1 MSVRQISIF
10 VENQTGLLS
19 EVTSVLSENNVNLR
33 ALSIADTSEFGI
45 LRIIVEDV
53 DAAAAILK
61 EKGFTYT
68 VTNVLAVAMRDEAG
82 GLAEILKVL
91 SDAKIALEYA
101 YAFLL
106 QKEGVACLII
116 RVPDNDAAEAALK
129 EAGIKVAT
137 QEELF

>member
-19 EVTSVLSENNVNLR
+19 EVTSVLSENKVNLR
-33 ALSIADTSEFGI
+33 ALSIADTSDFGI

-53 DAAAAILK
+53 DAAAGILK

-68 VTNVLAVAMRDEAG
+68 VTSVLAVAMRDEAG

-91 SDAKIALEYA
+91 SDADIALEYA

-106 QKEGVACLII
+106 QKAGEACLII
-116 RVPDNDAAEAALK
+116 RVPDNEAAEAALSK
-129 EAGIKVAT
+129 AGIKVAT

>member
-1 MSVRQISIF
+1 MSIRQISIF

-19 EVTSVLSENNVNLR
+19 EVTTLLAENGVNLR

-53 DAAAAILK
+53 DAAAALLR
-61 EKGFTYT
+61 EKGYTYT
-68 VTNVLAVAMRDEAG
+68 VTEVLAVSMRDEKG

-91 SDAKIALEYA
+91 ADAGVALEYA

-106 QKEGVACLII
+106 QKVG
-116 RVPDNDAAEAALK
+116 
-129 EAGIKVAT
+129 
-137 QEELF
+137 

>member
-1 MSVRQISIF
+1 MSIRQISIF

-19 EVTSVLSENNVNLR
+19 EVTTLLADNGVNLR

-53 DAAAAILK
+53 DAAAALLR
-61 EKGFTYT
+61 EKGYTYT
-68 VTNVLAVAMRDEAG
+68 VTEVLAVSMRDEKG

-91 SDAKIALEYA
+91 ADAGIALEYA

-106 QKEGVACLII
+106 RKEGEACLII
-116 RVPDNDAAEAALK
+116 RVPDNESAEKALQA
-129 EAGIKVAT
+129 AGIGIAT
-137 QEELF
+137 QKELF

>member
-1 MSVRQISIF
+1 MGVRQISVF

-19 EVTSVLSENNVNLR
+19 EVTTLLADNNINLR
-33 ALSIADTSEFGI
+33 ALSIADTSDFGI

-61 EKGFTYT
+61 DNGYTYT
-68 VTNVLAVAMRDEAG
+68 VTEVLAVKMKDEAG

-91 SDAKIALEYA
+91 SDADIALEYA

-106 QKEGVACLII
+106 QNVGEACLII
-116 RVPDNDAAEAALK
+116 RVGDNAEAEGVLK
-129 EAGIKVAT
+129 EAGIEIAV

>member
-1 MSVRQISIF
+1 MSIRQISIF

-19 EVTSVLSENNVNLR
+19 EVTTLLAENDVNLR

-53 DAAAAILK
+53 DAAAALLR
-61 EKGFTYT
+61 EKGYTYT
-68 VTNVLAVAMRDEAG
+68 VTEVLAVSMRDEKG

-91 SDAKIALEYA
+91 ADAGIALEYA

-106 QKEGVACLII
+106 QKVGEACLII
-116 RVPDNDAAEAALK
+116 RVPDNEAAEKALK
-129 EAGIKVAT
+129 AAGIGIAT
-137 QEELF
+137 QKELF